1 MPEPTVDHLLRRL
14 QRVERANH
22 TWRLAAVTASA
33 VLGVLVLLGATGRQG
48 TTPVEELRATRL
60 ILVDAQGRP
69 LGRVGVEADGT
80 PRLFL
85 MDANATPRVGLAV
98 TADAGGTTRLGLGVA
113 TDGRPGLT
121 LYDQRGVLRAV
132 LSLAADGRAGLSFF
146 DEAGAVSW
154 QAPASTPE
162 RR

>member
-98 TADAGGTTRLGLGVA
+98 TADAGGTTHLGLGVA
-113 TDGRPGLT
+113 TDGRGSVSSMRRAQSAGRCRHRPL
-121 LYDQRGVLRAV
+121 RGAE
-132 LSLAADGRAGLSFF
+132 DGRA
-146 DEAGAVSW
+146 
-154 QAPASTPE
+154 
-162 RR
+162 

>member
-1 MPEPTVDHLLRRL
+1 LTDAHESGGIAMPEPTVDHLLRRL

-60 ILVDAQGRP
+60 VLVDAQGRP

-80 PRLFL
+80 RHAARRPRRHRGRRGHH
-85 MDANATPRVGLAV
+85 TPGAGRGHGWAAW
-98 TADAGGTTRLGLGVA
+98 ADPL
-113 TDGRPGLT
+113 
-121 LYDQRGVLRAV
+121 
-132 LSLAADGRAGLSFF
+132 
-146 DEAGAVSW
+146 
-154 QAPASTPE
+154 
-162 RR
+162 

>member
-1 MPEPTVDHLLRRL
+1 
-14 QRVERANH
+14 
-22 TWRLAAVTASA
+22 
-33 VLGVLVLLGATGRQG
+33 
-48 TTPVEELRATRL
+48 
-60 ILVDAQGRP
+60 
-69 LGRVGVEADGT
+69 
-80 PRLFL
+80 
-85 MDANATPRVGLAV
+85 MDANATPHVVLAV

-132 LSLAADGRAGLSFF
+132 LSLAVDGRAGLSFF

-154 QAPASTPE
+154 QAPASTPA